1 MSFVPVFLNLL
12 LAALLITA
20 LAVGFRLERRLKDLR
35 KSHQSFTLA
44 IQELNSASAR
54 AQTGL
59 TQLRIAA
66 QEAGDLLG
74 NRIHQARE
82 LTEQLDMKMAAAV
95 ELARSPL
102 VISETIAPPPPLPPK
117 TRYLDHRASRS
128 APLTG
133 TIDNEPAAPMR
144 SRKPAGL
151 DDDLFDEPQSS
162 LDPDDRLMP
171 GLKPAKPLGG
181 RR

>member
-35 KSHQSFTLA
+35 KSHHSFTLA
-44 IQELNSASAR
+44 VQELNSASAR
-54 AQTGL
+54 AQAGL
-59 TQLRIAA
+59 TQLRVAA

-74 NRIHQARE
+74 NRIDQARD
-82 LTEQLDMKMAAAV
+82 LTDQLDKKMATAL

-102 VISETIAPPPPLPPK
+102 VIPEPIVAPLSTPK
-117 TRYLDHRASRS
+117 TRFL
-128 APLTG
+128 G
-133 TIDNEPAAPMR
+133 EPASLGATPVRPIEAEPALPLR

-151 DDDLFDEPQSS
+151 DDDLFDEPAPS
-162 LDPDDRLMP
+162 LDPEDRLMP
-171 GLKPAKPLGG
+171 GLKPFKPFGG
-181 RR
+181 R

>member
-44 IQELNSASAR
+44 VQELNSASAK
-54 AQTGL
+54 AQAGL

-74 NRIHQARE
+74 NRIQQARE
-82 LTEQLDMKMAAAV
+82 LTEQLDTKMTAATA
-95 ELARSPL
+95 LARSPL
-102 VISETIAPPPPLPPK
+102 VISEPIAQPPATLK
-117 TRYLDHRASRS
+117 ARYLSEPASRP
-128 APLTG
+128 APVRSIESELDAST
-133 TIDNEPAAPMR
+133 R

-151 DDDLFDEPQSS
+151 DDDLFDEPQSP
-162 LDPDDRLMP
+162 LDLDERQMP
-171 GLKPAKPLGG
+171 GLKPAKPFGG

>member
-74 NRIHQARE
+74 NRIQQARE
-82 LTEQLDMKMAAAV
+82 LTEQLDTKMTAAT

-102 VISETIAPPPPLPPK
+102 VISEPVAPPSATLK
-117 TRYLDHRASRS
+117 ARYLSEPASRPAPVRSIES
-128 APLTG
+128 AL
-133 TIDNEPAAPMR
+133 DAPTR

-151 DDDLFDEPQSS
+151 DDDLFDEPQSP
-162 LDPDDRLMP
+162 LDLDERQMP
-171 GLKPAKPLGG
+171 GLKPAKPFGG